1 MSEMMLTTL
10 SNIRT
15 VEDMVAAF
23 RDEERC
29 RRLLESMV
37 WPNGRI
43 CPACGYKRSIAIA
56 GRDVGKHRARPG
68 LYQCS
73 SGDCRFQFTV
83 TTHTPLHATKLPLSV
98 WLKAMWLLLQ
108 SDKGLSSVRLAE
120 ILGVSQPT
128 AWRIGHALRLMV
140 ARENMLDGTV
150 EIDHFYL
157 GGRPRKHP
165 DDPSLG
171 RGRKGQ
177 AKTQKTPVLA
187 IVQRPVDI
195 TPGSAAGDARAAV
208 VTGLSLRAAG
218 GAIAPQVKLQAH
230 VMSDEAKAFMAI
242 GESFA
247 VHETVNHSSREYV
260 RDTVHVNS
268 VEGFNARVRRTIA
281 GVFHHISPELA
292 DLYFHEIGFRWSQR
306 IVIGQAVR
314 KSRSGKESMKTLW
327 SRVPP
332 ALQLVQVFR
341 AATGRQMRRS
351 PNGGIII
358 KSAVAV
364 FG

>member
-1 MSEMMLTTL
+1 MRETMLATL

-15 VEDMVAAF
+15 TEDMILAF
-23 RDEERC
+23 RNEDHC

-37 WPNGRI
+37 WPHGRI

-56 GRDVGKHRARPG
+56 GRDTGKRRARPG

-73 SGDCRFQFTV
+73 SGDCRFQSTA
-83 TTHTPLHATKLPLSV
+83 TTHTPLHSTKLPLRV
-98 WLKAMWLLLQ
+98 WLKAMWLMLQ
-108 SDKGLSSVRLAE
+108 SDKGMSSVRLAE
-120 ILGVSQPT
+120 ALGVSQPT
-128 AWRIGHALRLMV
+128 AWRMGHALRLMV
-140 ARENMLDGTV
+140 AREHMLDGTV
-150 EIDHFYL
+150 EADHFHL

-165 DDPSLG
+165 DDPSPG

-177 AKTQKTPVLA
+177 ANTQKTPVMA
-187 IVQRPVDI
+187 VVQRPNGHALG
-195 TPGSAAGDARAAV
+195 TAAGDARAAV
-208 VTGLSLRAAG
+208 VTGLSVRASERVIEAQVES
-218 GAIAPQVKLQAH
+218 GAHL
-230 VMSDEAKAFMAI
+230 MSDEWKAFMAI

-247 VHETVNHSSREYV
+247 KHETVKHSGGEYV
-260 RDTVHVNS
+260 RDAVHVNS
-268 VEGFNARVRRTIA
+268 VEGFNSRVRRTIA
-281 GVFHHISPELA
+281 GVFHHISPQYA

-306 IVIGQAVR
+306 VVTGNAVR
-314 KSRSGKESMKTLW
+314 KTQRGREIMRTLW

-332 ALQLVQVFR
+332 ALQLPNVFR

-351 PNGGIII
+351 PDGDII

>member
-1 MSEMMLTTL
+1 MSETMLAAL

-15 VEDMVAAF
+15 VEDMIAAF
-23 RDEERC
+23 RDEDHC

-37 WPNGRI
+37 WPDGRI

-56 GRDVGKHRARPG
+56 GRDTGKRRARPG

-83 TTHTPLHATKLPLSV
+83 TTHTPLHSTKLPLRV
-98 WLKAMWLLLQ
+98 WLKAMWLMLQ
-108 SDKGLSSVRLAE
+108 SDKGMSSVRLAE
-120 ILGVSQPT
+120 ALGVSQPT
-128 AWRIGHALRLMV
+128 AWRMGHALRLMV
-140 ARENMLDGTV
+140 AREHMLDGTV
-150 EIDHFYL
+150 EVDHFHL

-165 DDPSLG
+165 DDPPPG

-177 AKTQKTPVLA
+177 ANTQKTPVMA
-187 IVQRPVDI
+187 VVQRPNGNA
-195 TPGSAAGDARAAV
+195 PGTAAGDARAAV
-208 VTGLSLRAAG
+208 VMGLSLRAAERIIETQIEPH
-218 GAIAPQVKLQAH
+218 ARL
-230 VMSDEAKAFMAI
+230 MSDEAKAFMAI

-247 VHETVNHSSREYV
+247 EHETVKHSSCEYV
-260 RDTVHVNS
+260 RGAVHVNS
-268 VEGFNARVRRTIA
+268 AEGFNSRVRRTIA
-281 GVFHHISPELA
+281 GVFHHISPQHA

-306 IVIGQAVR
+306 VVTGNAVR
-314 KSRSGKESMKTLW
+314 KTRRGRETIRTLW
-327 SRVPP
+327 ARVQP
-332 ALQLVQVFR
+332 ALQLPSVFR

-351 PNGGIII
+351 PDGGIII